1 MKKFLTVLLTA
12 AMILTAAA
20 CGEAPAETSATT
32 AATDAPAVT
41 EDEAATPD
49 EDITEAETEETEPEE
64 TEAETEAT
72 TEAVTEAV
80 TEATTEA
87 TTEAVTETTTEATKA
102 ETKPEIEGEYIE
114 NAMMDGLKDKSPLY
128 YDFGMVTS
136 TMPCT
141 IVMTLIDGNGGEIG
155 AVAMTMT
162 SLDRL
167 AMKTTAEGETVRVI
181 IADGKYYIVSDTEKS
196 ALYYTLT
203 AEEIEAMAEEM
214 KSTTAS
220 TAAFNFDNAEF
231 TSGTEEFL
239 GETYKY
245 EMVDDGVSLAKL
257 YFDTETGRAKYLIN
271 ESQAAR
277 IDDYYTG
284 SDESLFEIPASYET
298 IDMAA
303 LFGGQQ

>member
-1 MKKFLTVLLTA
+1 MKKFLTVLLAA

-32 AATDAPAVT
+32 AATDAPVVT
-41 EDEAATPD
+41 EDAAAPD
-49 EDITEAETEETEPEE
+49 EDITEAETEAPET
-64 TEAETEAT
+64 T
-72 TEAVTEAV
+72 TEAVTEAP
-80 TEATTEA
+80 EATTEA
-87 TTEAVTETTTEATKA
+87 TTEAVTETTTEAVTEA

-141 IVMTLIDGNGGEIG
+141 IVMTLMDGNGGEIG

-167 AMKTTAEGETVRVI
+167 AMKTTAEGETVRII
-181 IADGKYYIVSDTEKS
+181 IADGKYYMVSDTEKT
-196 ALYYTLT
+196 AIYYALT

-214 KSTTAS
+214 KNATTSTS
-220 TAAFNFDNAEF
+220 AFNFDNAEF

-245 EMVDDGVSLAKL
+245 EMVDDGVNVAKL
-257 YFDTETGRAKYLIN
+257 YFDTETGRAKYLFN
-271 ESQAAR
+271 DSQAAR

-284 SDESLFEIPASYET
+284 SDESLFEIPSSYET
-298 IDMAA
+298 VDMAA
-303 LFGGQQ
+303 LFGGEQ

>member
-1 MKKFLTVLLTA
+1 MKKFLTVLLAA

-49 EDITEAETEETEPEE
+49 EDITEAETEETE
-64 TEAETEAT
+64 AETEAT

-87 TTEAVTETTTEATKA
+87 VTETTTEATEA

-141 IVMTLIDGNGGEIG
+141 IVMTLIDENGGELG

-181 IADGKYYIVSDTEKS
+181 IADGKYYMVSDTEKT
-196 ALYYTLT
+196 AIYYTLT

-214 KSTTAS
+214 KNATTS

-245 EMVDDGVSLAKL
+245 EMVDDGENVAKL
-257 YFDTETGRAKYLIN
+257 YFDTKTGRAKYLFNDI
-271 ESQAAR
+271 QAAR

-284 SDESLFEIPASYET
+284 SDESLFEIPASYESV
-298 IDMAA
+298 DMAT

>member
-1 MKKFLTVLLTA
+1 MKKFLTVLLAA

-32 AATDAPAVT
+32 AATDAPTVT

-49 EDITEAETEETEPEE
+49 EDITEAEAEETEPEE

-80 TEATTEA
+80 TE
-87 TTEAVTETTTEATKA
+87 TTTEATEA

-141 IVMTLIDGNGGEIG
+141 IVMTLIDENGGELG

-181 IADGKYYIVSDTEKS
+181 IADGKYYMVSDTEKT
-196 ALYYTLT
+196 AIYYTLT

-214 KSTTAS
+214 KNATTS

-245 EMVDDGVSLAKL
+245 EMVDDGVNVAKL
-257 YFDTETGRAKYLIN
+257 YFDTETGRAKYLFNDI
-271 ESQAAR
+271 QAAR

-284 SDESLFEIPASYET
+284 SDESLFEIPASYESV
-298 IDMAA
+298 DMAT

>member
-1 MKKFLTVLLTA
+1 MKKFLTVLLAA

-32 AATDAPAVT
+32 AATDAPTVT

-49 EDITEAETEETEPEE
+49 EDITEAEAEETEPEE

-80 TEATTEA
+80 TE
-87 TTEAVTETTTEATKA
+87 TTTEATEA

-114 NAMMDGLKDKSPLY
+114 NAMMDGLKDNSPLY

-141 IVMTLIDGNGGEIG
+141 IVMTLIDENGGELG

-181 IADGKYYIVSDTEKS
+181 IADGKYYMVSDTEKT
-196 ALYYTLT
+196 AIYYTLT

-214 KSTTAS
+214 KNATTS

-245 EMVDDGVSLAKL
+245 EMVDDGVNVAKL
-257 YFDTETGRAKYLIN
+257 YFDTETGRAKYLFNDI
-271 ESQAAR
+271 QAAR

-284 SDESLFEIPASYET
+284 SDESLFEIPASYESV
-298 IDMAA
+298 DMAT